1 MNQTFQRGRGAC
13 VGVGGHC
20 RARYHIAGYRIDG
33 YHSVPLSRH
42 DQRGQRNAIVALQE
56 VPSKLASALEEEARR
71 RGIHVEGSTDRST
84 HDPGDEADAPRVML
98 FVDRAELEDE

>member
-42 DQRGQRNAIVALQE
+42 DQRGQRNAIVCI
-56 VPSKLASALEEEARR
+56 KLTGQHHISRRLLVHGGDKILIYAYVIHQLGSCFAVIIWRFQILSA
-71 RGIHVEGSTDRST
+71 
-84 HDPGDEADAPRVML
+84 P
-98 FVDRAELEDE
+98 